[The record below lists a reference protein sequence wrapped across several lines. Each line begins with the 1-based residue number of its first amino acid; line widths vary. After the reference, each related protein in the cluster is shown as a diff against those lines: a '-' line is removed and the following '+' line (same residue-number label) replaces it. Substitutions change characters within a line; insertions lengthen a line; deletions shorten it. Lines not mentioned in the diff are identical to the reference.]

1 MPISG
6 YSGPVSKK
14 GLIIMGRYI
23 ILSLAILGLSISG
36 KALDA
41 ASAPTKSIIAHAAVN
56 ARVLPLWVA
65 KEQGL
70 FNKYGVPT
78 DTVFIRQAPT
88 LVAALM
94 SGDIQV
100 GYTGGTAVLG
110 SVASGSDLK
119 ILAAFTNRVTYDV
132 VARKGI
138 KSPEDLR
145 GKIFGVQAIGGTV
158 WMGAILAL
166 EHLGLD
172 PTRDKISLIAAG
184 DQSVLAQALM
194 MGTIDVTVLDGVVS
208 RTLRENGYPIL
219 AELSKANIPITSV
232 GVVARGSLIK
242 KNPQMFEN
250 IMRAL
255 LESEAFIFGPANKT
269 RAMAILKL
277 YLRINDQE
285 AEEGY
290 KDVIT
295 GLDRKPYASLDG
307 LRNVQRLM
315 RLRNPAV
322 DKVKVEDLVDD
333 RFMKKLDQSGFIDEM
348 YAKYGVK

>member
-1 MPISG
+1 MA
-6 YSGPVSKK
+6 
-14 GLIIMGRYI
+14 GL
-23 ILSLAILGLSISG
+23 LLALFVVLPLLGLVHDSQ
-36 KALDA
+36 A
-41 ASAPTKSIIAHAAVN
+41 ASAVAKSVIAHAAVN
-56 ARVLPLWVA
+56 ARVLPLWAA
-65 KEQGL
+65 KEQG
-70 FNKYGVPT
+70 FFSKYGVPAET
-78 DTVFIRQAPT
+78 IFIRQAPT
-88 LVAALM
+88 LVAALS

-110 SVASGSDLK
+110 AAASGSDLK

-138 KSPEDLR
+138 KNPEDLR
-145 GKIFGVQAIGGTV
+145 GKIFGVQSIGGTV

-166 EHLGLD
+166 EHFGLD
-172 PTRDKISLIAAG
+172 PNRDKISLIAAG

-194 MGTIDVTVLDGVVS
+194 TGTIDVTVLDGVMS

-219 AELSKANIPITSV
+219 AELGKVNIPISSV
-232 GVVARGSLIK
+232 GIVARGSFIE
-242 KNPQMFEN
+242 KNPQVIEN
-250 IMRAL
+250 LLKAL
-255 LESEAFIFGPANKT
+255 IESEAFIFGPANKGT
-269 RAMAILKL
+269 AMAILKR

-295 GLDRKPYASLDG
+295 GLDRKPHASLAG

-315 RLRNPAV
+315 KLRNPNV
-322 DKVKVEDLVDD
+322 EKVKVEDLVDD

-348 YAKYGVK
+348 YARYGVK